1 MRRPANPRT
10 LKRSMLAAMG
20 VLAIASAAIQPAASH
35 TGKPADAGM
44 RTTPATVIPQ
54 RGRPP
59 SIPPAQPRSVATTVA
74 RAYARYLE
82 NQLSAQRLPALAP
95 QALAIARQGDPLP
108 APLHVTQVQLAS
120 VGGSASSWTAHYA
133 IRDMRGRQTTS
144 ARLVLCATG
153 GQWQVSELIPPDP
166 DTLIAPNPPAA
177 PPTGPA
183 AVRRAAL
190 GFTQSYLSYTY
201 GHTAARQLRDL
212 TPELQA
218 AIAADPPQVPAATRA
233 LDPRI
238 ASVALKRDGAR
249 WMAAANVTDGQ
260 STYQVTSVLA
270 RIRGDW
276 LAIALSSAG

>member
-10 LKRSMLAAMG
+10 LKRSMLAAAC

-35 TGKPADAGM
+35 TGKPADAAT
-44 RTTPATVIPQ
+44 RTTPATVTPQ
-54 RGRPP
+54 PRRPP
-59 SIPPAQPRSVATTVA
+59 SIPPAQPRAVATTVA

-82 NQLSAQRLPALAP
+82 NRLSAQRLPALAP
-95 QALAIARQGDPLP
+95 QAMAIARQGGPLP
-108 APLHVTQVQLAS
+108 APLHVTQVQLTS
-120 VGGSASSWTAHYA
+120 VSGSASSWTAHFA
-133 IRDMRGRQTTS
+133 IRDIRGRQTTS

-153 GQWQVSELIPPDP
+153 GQWQVSELIPTDP

-201 GHTAARQLRDL
+201 GRTAVRQLLDL

-218 AIAADPPQVPAATRA
+218 AITANPPQVPAATRA

-238 ASVALKRDGAR
+238 ASVALTRDGAR

-270 RIRGDW
+270 RSRGDW
-276 LAIALSSAG
+276 LAIALGSAG